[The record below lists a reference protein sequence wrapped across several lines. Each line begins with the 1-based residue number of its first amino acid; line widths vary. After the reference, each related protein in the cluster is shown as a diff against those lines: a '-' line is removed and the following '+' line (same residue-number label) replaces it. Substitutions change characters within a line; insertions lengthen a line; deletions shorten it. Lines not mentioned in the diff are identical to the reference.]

1 MKYYTVKPGDSADTV
16 LRQLNRDYGISNL
29 YVLTEP
35 QSLGG
40 NAKVLTIRVPN
51 RNDYVKVDGPGFI
64 VYEIYNR
71 ILSK

>member
-1 MKYYTVKPGDSADTV
+1 MKYYTVGPVDTAESV
-16 LRQLNRDYGISNL
+16 LKRLSKDYGLSGM
-29 YVLTEP
+29 YVVSRP

-40 NAKVLTIRVPN
+40 NAKVLTIRIPK